1 MSLWD
6 EFVGALPESWGQ
18 INVSWDQFNAVD
30 IALLVVTA
38 LLTIN
43 GIRRGFTASITG
55 LASIVASVVLAI
67 RFYPLAT
74 GLIPKQW
81 ELSPLLAN
89 GAGFLAVLIL
99 SQVVLAFT
107 LAIIAGMLRPL
118 RPWLAPLIAAD
129 HLLGAIPGFVLG
141 IAVAALLLTPLR
153 VLPLPSTVQQSVE
166 ESALAGHLTRATA
179 AALPQL
185 ESLFGRAILSTMALR
200 GDGIVEY
207 GEALQFGPFPLSELQ
222 VDAAA
227 ENRLLTLVNTARARE
242 SLPPLVMD
250 PDLRAVARTHSA
262 EMFRLNYFSHRSPV
276 TGNPADRIRKH
287 NIPYRVAGENLAYA
301 PTVDVAHVGLMNSPD
316 HRHNIL
322 AAEYGKIGIGVVSGG
337 IYGKMFTQNFTN

>member
-6 EFVGALPESWGQ
+6 ELVGALPESWDQ

-30 IALLVVTA
+30 ITLVVITA

-43 GIRRGFTASITG
+43 GIRRGFVASITG
-55 LASIVASVVLAI
+55 LASLVVSVVLAI
-67 RFYPLAT
+67 RFYPLAA
-74 GLIPKQW
+74 GLILEQW

-99 SQVVLAFT
+99 SQLVLAFT
-107 LAIIAGMLRPL
+107 LTTIAGMLRPL

-141 IAVAALLLTPLR
+141 VAVAALLLTPLR
-153 VLPLPSTVQQSVE
+153 ILPLPNTVRQSVE
-166 ESALAGHLTRATA
+166 GAALAGHLTRATA
-179 AALPQL
+179 AALPQI

-200 GDGIVEY
+200 SQGIAEY
-207 GEALQFGPFPLSELQ
+207 GETLRSDPFPLSELQ
-222 VDAAA
+222 VDADA
-227 ENRLLTLVNTARARE
+227 EARLLALVNAARVRE
-242 SLPPLVMD
+242 ALPPLVMD
-250 PDLRAVARTHSA
+250 PDLRAVARAHSA
-262 EMFRLNYFSHRSPV
+262 EMFRLNYFSHHSPV

-301 PTVDVAHVGLMNSPD
+301 PTADVAHVGLMNSPD

-322 AAEYGKIGIGVVSGG
+322 ATEYGKVGIGVVSGG

>member
-1 MSLWD
+1 MSLW
-6 EFVGALPESWGQ
+6 EELVGALPEPWDQ
-18 INVSWDQFNAVD
+18 VNVSWDQFNAVD
-30 IALLVVTA
+30 IALVIIAV
-38 LLTIN
+38 LLTIH
-43 GIRRGFTASITG
+43 GMRRGFIALITG
-55 LASIVASVVLAI
+55 LASIVVSVVLAI
-67 RFYPLAT
+67 RFYPLAA
-74 GLIPKQW
+74 GLILEQW

-89 GAGFLAVLIL
+89 GAGFLAILIL
-99 SQVVLAFT
+99 SQIVLAVT
-107 LAIIAGMLRPL
+107 LNIIAGMLRPL

-141 IAVAALLLTPLR
+141 IVVAALLLTPLR
-153 VLPLPSTVQQSVE
+153 ILPLPSTLQQSVE

-179 AALPQL
+179 AALPQI
-185 ESLFGRAILSTMALR
+185 ESLFGRAILSTMGLQR
-200 GDGIVEY
+200 QGIVEY
-207 GEALQFGPFPLSELQ
+207 GETFRLGPFPLSELQ

-227 ENRLLTLVNTARARE
+227 ETRLLALVNAARARE

-250 PDLRAVARTHSA
+250 PALRAVARAHSA

-276 TGNPADRIRKH
+276 TGSPADRIRQH
-287 NIPYRVAGENLAYA
+287 EIPYRVAGENLAFA
-301 PTVDVAHVGLMNSPD
+301 PTVEVAHVGLMNSPE